1 MNKRFSDSHTRTVH
15 AFAGQD
21 GTQKTDNIM
30 DKLAP
35 NKQTLWR
42 DCNKYYRKSEN
53 TTITLKKE
61 TELEH
66 AELLTYMDNY
76 VSAELLLK
84 DWHPLYVFCIVYYRV
99 HKGQLRQ

>member
-1 MNKRFSDSHTRTVH
+1 MFRSKIRMNKRFSDSHTRTVH

-53 TTITLKKE
+53 TTITLKKRDR
-61 TELEH
+61 TR
-66 AELLTYMDNY
+66 TCGIID
-76 VSAELLLK
+76 
-84 DWHPLYVFCIVYYRV
+84 LY
-99 HKGQLRQ
+99 GQLCFR